1 MANGWLCCVCLS
13 LESQAAVLAIV
24 SPYISKD
31 GAASRLFTFP
41 RSYKIYLA
49 CLFAAFLAGHT
60 GSIVVIHRHAM
71 SSYYSAPPWQLNLP
85 VERISSYEASIL
97 ITYRCICES
106 LGTVQR
112 DLTVAKQIRC

>member
-60 GSIVVIHRHAM
+60 GSIGY
-71 SSYYSAPPWQLNLP
+71 SSPCHEQLLL
-85 VERISSYEASIL
+85 R
-97 ITYRCICES
+97 T
-106 LGTVQR
+106 
-112 DLTVAKQIRC
+112 TVAAQPAS